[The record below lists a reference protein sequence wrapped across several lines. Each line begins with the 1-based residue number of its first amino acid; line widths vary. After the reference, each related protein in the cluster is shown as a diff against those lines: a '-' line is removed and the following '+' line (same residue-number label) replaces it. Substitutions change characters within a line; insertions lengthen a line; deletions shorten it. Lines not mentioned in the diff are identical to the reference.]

1 MWLSPIFVS
10 VMQKRILLL
19 PLIWGGYGLS
29 EVFGLTY
36 LFGSILNSLPYPQ
49 SDKPIGGS
57 FLPAL
62 AFNVGALLLV
72 IGLSM
77 YALGIW
83 NIDFSNRKTRIDL
96 IALVISIGSLLLVFY
111 YPLFFFSAVVALVY
125 LLATN
130 IE

>member
-1 MWLSPIFVS
+1 MWLSPALVS

-29 EVFGLTY
+29 EVYGLSY
-36 LFGSILNSLPYPQ
+36 LFGPILNSLPYPQ
-49 SDKPIGGS
+49 NDKPISGS

-62 AFNVGALLLV
+62 AFNVGALLIL
-72 IGLSM
+72 IGLSL
-77 YALGIW
+77 YSLGVW

-96 IALVISIGSLLLVFY
+96 VVLTITIGSLFLLFY
-111 YPLFFFSAVVALVY
+111 NPIFLFPAIASLVY